1 MADKIINNIKL
12 PNGEIYKIGGTG
24 SGGGLPMFSP
34 IWSDHLYNDASYLR
48 ADTFSWHS
56 GAIYVTGYNILLEEY
71 SSENC
76 IEEIS
81 NGITYKRT
89 PSGFKI
95 ADVEQQ
101 DNIIDAY
108 ENNGIAWYYVIDIE
122 NRRFK
127 LPRTKYGF
135 TGIRNDAG
143 NDVEAGLP
151 TLITNTESGHTHTRG
166 TMNITGSVTSDDGNY
181 YWGAGTTARGAFS
194 NARTGG
200 SHIGSD
206 AWSGSRGNGFNFDA
220 SQTWEGE
227 TSEEGEHSHTIEGNS
242 DTVQTPATQMYL
254 YFYVGDYKR
263 PKTEVNV
270 GEISE
275 ALNDKV
281 DLNGGNYE
289 GSELEKYIRDNI
301 SGSVE
306 IGDIGIAPLGIDESE
321 GKRRYL
327 NGQIIIQEHY
337 VKFTEKLKSAVV
349 LYPSLVCTEDEWQ
362 TAVAMSGVGQC
373 GKFVIDDENGTIRLP
388 KIVMP
393 IQGLTDLSKLAEIVE
408 AGLPN
413 ITGYGTATP
422 LPNHEETNY
431 YGALYKYSTG
441 GGYGNTTSGSYNRFN
456 IGFDASRSNP
466 IYGNSATVQPEA
478 IQYPYFIQVATG
490 SVTVNNITNEIEL
503 NNPYSLL
510 DVRWSDK
517 LLNNISWLRSEGQ
530 PNARSNYNDVYEL
543 LLREYNSASDTT
555 ETINDISIVFRRG
568 AETNIK
574 VTTDKTAYDSILA
587 STGTAWYYVIDIEN
601 ETFYLPQTNG
611 FFQFGGTGEFVE
623 AGLPNITG
631 SVSVFADGAENASD
645 SALIKNGSGGTSIVG
660 TNADLRRVIGLDASR
675 SNPIYG
681 KSDTV
686 QPNAVKGYLYFY
698 VGETVQNANLIN
710 AGRMGEKMVDLLAK
724 PHITETYQN
733 GTSWYRVY
741 SDGWCEQGGYASMN
755 VTSITFLKPFVD
767 TNYTLTG
774 SIDQNVNS
782 APYWTDFGFNRTA
795 TGFSLRMGLFSWQ
808 ASGYIA

>member
-1 MADKIINNIKL
+1 MADKVINNIKL
-12 PNGEIYKIGGTG
+12 PNGEIYRIGGTG
-24 SGGGLPMFSP
+24 GGSMPMFAP
-34 IWSDHLYNDASYLR
+34 IWSDHLYNDVSYLR

-56 GAIYVTGYNILLEEY
+56 GSIYVTGYNTLLNEY
-71 SSENC
+71 NDEKC
-76 IEEIS
+76 VVEIE

-95 ADVEQQ
+95 ADLDQQ

-108 ENNGIAWYYVIDIE
+108 EANGVAWYYIIDVE
-122 NRRFK
+122 NSRFK
-127 LPRTKYGF
+127 LPREKAEIHTIYPSTIDVTVSDLDIYGNGMTLGLTNGTENF
-135 TGIRNDAG
+135 GPFVGTTSGAYIPYLNNDIYGTNLGTSTDSDTSGTTVSKSVGITTDPENSGITGDGTGTADLTGI
-143 NDVEAGLP
+143 
-151 TLITNTESGHTHTRG
+151 NTERVNT
-166 TMNITGSVTSDDGNY
+166 
-181 YWGAGTTARGAFS
+181 
-194 NARTGG
+194 
-200 SHIGSD
+200 
-206 AWSGSRGNGFNFDA
+206 
-220 SQTWEGE
+220 EGKK
-227 TSEEGEHSHTIEGNS
+227 
-242 DTVQTPATQMYL
+242 YL
-254 YFYVGDYKR
+254 YFYVGNYER
-263 PKTEVNV
+263 PETEVAV

-275 ALNDKV
+275 GLNNKV
-281 DLNGGNYE
+281 DLDGENYK
-289 GSELEKYIRDNI
+289 GSELEKYIQDNTV
-301 SGSVE
+301 GSLE
-306 IGDIGIAPLGIDESE
+306 IGDIGIAPLGIDETE
-321 GKRRYL
+321 GRRRYL
-327 NGQIIIQEHY
+327 NGQIIIQEQY
-337 VKFTEKLKSAVV
+337 TVFTEKLKSAVA
-349 LYPSLVCTEDEWQ
+349 LYPTLGCTEDEWQ
-362 TAVAMSGVGQC
+362 TAVTMSAVGQC

-388 KIVMP
+388 KIIMP
-393 IQGLTDLSKLAEIVE
+393 IQGLTDLSTLAEIVE

-413 ITGYGTATP
+413 ITGITSYRSDLTSGAFGKYQGTAYG
-422 LPNHEETNY
+422 LSDSSSSPNCIN
-431 YGALYKYSTG
+431 
-441 GGYGNTTSGSYNRFN
+441 
-456 IGFDASRSNP
+456 FDASLSNP
-466 IYGNSATVQPEA
+466 IYGKSTTVQPEA

-490 SVTVNNITNEIEL
+490 SSTIGNITNTIEL

-530 PNARSNYNDVYEL
+530 PNARSDYNDVYEL

-623 AGLPNITG
+623 AGLPNIEAGLTYRWGCVASAGTGAITMTGKQSVQASTG
-631 SVSVFADGAENASD
+631 S
-645 SALIKNGSGGTSIVG
+645 GSSYSEL
-660 TNADLRRVIGLDASR
+660 AFDASR

-698 VGETVQNANLIN
+698 VGETTQNANLIN
-710 AGRMGEKMVDLLAK
+710 AGRMGEKIVDLLAK
-724 PHITETYQN
+724 PHIVETYQN
-733 GTSWYRVY
+733 GASWYRVY
-741 SDGWCEQGGYASMN
+741 SDGWCEQGGYASMD

-782 APYWTDFGFNRTA
+782 TPYWSDFGFNRTA